1 MVCLSQQ
8 VNKCMQPLREYFANW
23 LGTRR
28 TEEKRTTDD
37 INVIWCHGAN
47 QTSLSFKYLQTKTQF
62 PNEIMVN
69 YSSMN
74 RFYDNLEMIADN
86 CKGKGPHFVV
96 GHSMGGLYA
105 LHLTKYVRV
114 IGGVSISTPFR
125 GSSTAD
131 WAKYIVPSYPLFKD
145 IGRRSDPIREAN
157 EIELDI
163 PWTQI
168 VSTAGSVPYHNG
180 PNDGVCTIESMRH
193 RTDMEHIEVANTHY
207 ETMVS
212 DKVAEI
218 IQTCYSHALTKAH
231 SLHQT

>member
-1 MVCLSQQ
+1 
-8 VNKCMQPLREYFANW
+8 MQPLKEYFANW
-23 LGTRR
+23 FGTRQ
-28 TEEKRTTDD
+28 TQEKRTTDD

-47 QTSLSFKYLQTKTQF
+47 QTSLSFKYLQTRTQF
-62 PNEIMVN
+62 SNEIMVN

-74 RFYDNLEMIADN
+74 RFYDNLEMIADSV
-86 CKGKGPHFVV
+86 KGKGPHFVI

-105 LHLTKYVRV
+105 LHLTQYVRV

-145 IGRRSDPIREAN
+145 IGRKSDPIREAN
-157 EIELDI
+157 DIKLDI

-168 VSTAGSVPYHNG
+168 VTTAGSVPYHNG
-180 PNDGVCTIESMRH
+180 PNDGVCTIASMQH
-193 RTDMEHIEVANTHY
+193 RTDMTHIEVNHTHY

-212 DKVAEI
+212 DRVADI
-218 IQTCYSHALTKAH
+218 ISCCYRSAVDSK
-231 SLHQT
+231 Q

>member
-1 MVCLSQQ
+1 MINYLRGFFSQ
-8 VNKCMQPLREYFANW
+8 
-23 LGTRR
+23 TH
-28 TEEKRTTDD
+28 TEEKRTTTD
-37 INVIWCHGAN
+37 INVIWLHGAN
-47 QTSLSFKYLQTKTQF
+47 QTSLSFKYLQTQTQF
-62 PNEIMVN
+62 SNEILCN

-74 RFYDNLEMIADN
+74 RFYDNLEMIADS

-114 IGGVSISTPFR
+114 VGGVSISTPFR

-145 IGRRSDPIREAN
+145 IGRKSDPIKEAN

-168 VSTAGSVPYHNG
+168 VTTAGGVPYHNG
-180 PNDGVCTIESMRH
+180 PNDGVCTIASMSH
-193 RTDMEHIEVANTHY
+193 RTDMSQIQLNHTHY

-212 DKVAEI
+212 DRVAEI
-218 IQTCYSHALTKAH
+218 ILESYSKI
-231 SLHQT
+231 

>member
-1 MVCLSQQ
+1 MSQR
-8 VNKCMQPLREYFANW
+8 VNNFMQPLREYFANW
-23 LGTRR
+23 LGIRK

-62 PNEIMVN
+62 SNEIMVN

-74 RFYDNLEMIADN
+74 RFYDNLEMIADT

-105 LHLTKYVRV
+105 IHLTKYVRV

-193 RTDMEHIEVANTHY
+193 RTDMNIIEVNNTHY

-212 DKVAEI
+212 DKVGDI
-218 IQTCYSHALTKAH
+218 IKQTYESVTQSRK
-231 SLHQT
+231 Q

>member
-1 MVCLSQQ
+1 ML
-8 VNKCMQPLREYFANW
+8 NYFKSIFGKTGSIESLKEPDSN
-23 LGTRR
+23 L
-28 TEEKRTTDD
+28 
-37 INVIWCHGAN
+37 NVIWCHGAN
-47 QTSLSFKYLQTKTQF
+47 QTSLSFRYLQTRTQF

-74 RFYDNLEMIADN
+74 RFYDNLEMIADTV
-86 CKGKGPHFVV
+86 KGKGPHFVI

-114 IGGVSISTPFR
+114 VGGISISTPFR

-145 IGRRSDPIREAN
+145 IGRKSDPIKEAN

-168 VSTAGSVPYHNG
+168 VTTAGGVPYHNG
-180 PNDGVCTIESMRH
+180 PNDGVCTIASMSH
-193 RTDMEHIEVANTHY
+193 RTDMTHIELAHTHY

-212 DKVAEI
+212 DRVAEI
-218 IQTCYSHALTKAH
+218 VSTCYRDATK
-231 SLHQT
+231 SS

>member
-1 MVCLSQQ
+1 ML
-8 VNKCMQPLREYFANW
+8 NYFKNL
-23 LGTRR
+23 LGTISP
-28 TEEKRTTDD
+28 EEKRTTDD

-47 QTSLSFKYLQTKTQF
+47 QTSLSFKYLQTRTQF

-74 RFYDNLEMIADN
+74 RFYDNLEMIADT

-105 LHLTKYVRV
+105 IHLTKYVRV

-163 PWTQI
+163 PWTQ
-168 VSTAGSVPYHNG
+168 VVTTAGSVPYHNG

-193 RTDMEHIEVANTHY
+193 RTDMKHIEVNHTHY

-212 DKVAEI
+212 DQVGDI
-218 IQTCYSHALTKAH
+218 IKQTYERVTQLQK
-231 SLHQT
+231 Q

>member
-1 MVCLSQQ
+1 
-8 VNKCMQPLREYFANW
+8 MQPLKEYFANW
-23 LGTRR
+23 LNLRQ

-74 RFYDNLEMIADN
+74 RFYDNLEMIADI
-86 CKGKGPHFVV
+86 CKGKGPHFVI

-105 LHLTKYVRV
+105 IHLTKYVRV
-114 IGGVSISTPFR
+114 VGGVSISTPFR

-131 WAKYIVPSYPLFKD
+131 WAKWIVPNYPLFKD

-193 RTDMEHIEVANTHY
+193 RTDMNIIEVNNTHY

-212 DKVAEI
+212 DKVGDI
-218 IQTCYSHALTKAH
+218 IKQTYESVTQSRK
-231 SLHQT
+231 Q